1 MVVHNYIPDRGDI
14 VWLDF
19 NPQAGYEQ
27 QGKRPAVVISP
38 QTYNKKTRLALFCPI
53 TSKEK
58 GYPFEVKIE
67 TEKINGVVLSDQIK
81 SLDWQ
86 QRGAEFIV
94 RATEEEM
101 NEIIK
106 KLNVL
111 IFY

>member
-1 MVVHNYIPDRGDI
+1 MVMNSYIPNRGDI

-19 NPQAGYEQ
+19 TPQTGHEQ
-27 QGKRPAVVISP
+27 YGKRPAVVLSP
-38 QTYNKKTRLALFCPI
+38 QTYNEKAKLALFCPI
-53 TSKEK
+53 TTKQK

-67 TEKINGVVLSDQIK
+67 IGKINGVVLSDQIK

-86 QRGAEFIV
+86 QRGVEFIAK
-94 RATEEEM
+94 ATEEEI

-111 IFY
+111 IFL